1 MSAGNGVVVKN
12 LAKYSGG
19 SWTPVNT
26 KWTVRGRIV
35 AMTAYSTSLFYA
47 PSVNIEAG
55 DPLPFDV
62 IDTIT
67 GNSTLSSMFAYIPTC
82 YSALSI
88 RILKIA
94 GSKQALRVI
103 RKGIKEHI
111 LYISLLQRTKGIR
124 HLRNEVTA
132 LQTVRMGRFGHT

>member
-82 YSALSI
+82 YSALSLAVSTFYI
-88 RILKIA
+88 DDSYVYVA
-94 GSKQALRVI
+94 GQFQVVLPSGQLVSDRSYPLSFYF
-103 RKGIKEHI
+103 HI
-111 LYISLLQRTKGIR
+111 NS
-124 HLRNEVTA
+124 
-132 LQTVRMGRFGHT
+132 